1 MASRQIRVQEIAFAA
16 LTVLLLVVTYTPLSG
31 PFEGVHIARLD
42 GKSHFIAG
50 SSPLDL
56 AVSGVTLAAYVWN
69 LLTPVRAGGA
79 APPAP
84 VIRRV
89 LAFFIDL
96 IWAIVLLAPWSGL
109 AALWVEAGV
118 TGKFE
123 WFVERDVARSSD
135 ETVATANI
143 AATFVLMFLYFAV
156 SNYAAGGTPGYRT
169 LGIRIEYLGA
179 KPSLLRAARRTLVAL
194 SNLPFWIVTLPLA
207 ARDPEKRF
215 WYDKAGKT
223 RVVIAD

>member
-1 MASRQIRVQEIAFAA
+1 MRVQEIVFAA
-16 LTVLLLVVTYTPLSG
+16 LTVLLLAVTYTPLSG
-31 PFEGVHIARLD
+31 PFMGVHFARAD

-56 AVSGVTLAAYVWN
+56 TVSGMILTSYIWN
-69 LLTPVRAGGA
+69 LLTPIRAGGSA
-79 APPAP
+79 VPAP

-96 IWAIVLLAPWSGL
+96 LWAIVLLAPWSGL
-109 AALWVEAGV
+109 AALWVEAGI
-118 TGKFE
+118 TGRFA
-123 WFVERDVARSSD
+123 WFVERDMAHSSD
-135 ETVATANI
+135 ATVATANI
-143 AATFVLMFLYFAV
+143 AATFALMFLYFAV

-179 KPSLLRAARRTLVAL
+179 KPSVVLVAKRTLVSL

-207 ARDPEKRF
+207 AWDPQKRF
-215 WYDKAGKT
+215 WYDKASAT